1 MNAHVTKSV
10 LMGVLLFGMNVVV
23 HADVVFKDDF
33 ESGQASSWWNGLTS
47 VAVVPLPS
55 GVGRTGSAMQYTYL
69 GNLDDTKDAFA
80 EARFDLKAEYKNLTI
95 KFDLYIPKN
104 YVHQKPSDRI
114 DNNKF
119 FRLWRVQY
127 TVGDHIG
134 ASMLSEPDGDSLLGV
149 DYKLD
154 PTWGITTG
162 INPTENFISAADRGS
177 WMAVRIE
184 VEAPK
189 SSTEFG
195 AIRIFKNGKIFV
207 ETNKVTDV
215 EPGEQGWRFG
225 YLLGWANSG
234 FKETTI
240 IYLDNVEV
248 SETKFEKPTPPQNP
262 VLR

>member
-1 MNAHVTKSV
+1 MNANAIKSV
-10 LMGVLLFGMNVVV
+10 LAGFIFSCASLSN
-23 HADVVFKDDF
+23 ADVIFKDDF

-47 VAVVPLPS
+47 VVVVPLPS
-55 GVGRTGSAMQYTYL
+55 VTGRAGNAMQFTYS
-69 GNLDDTKDAFA
+69 GNADDTKDAFA
-80 EARFDLKAEYKNLTI
+80 EARFDLKNEYKSLMI

-104 YVHQKPSDRI
+104 YAHQKPSDNI

-134 ASMLSEPDGDSLLGV
+134 ASMLSEPNGNSILGV

-162 INPTENFISAADRGS
+162 ISPKNDFIDAEDRGN
-177 WMAVRIE
+177 WLQIRIE

-189 SSTEFG
+189 DAAQLG
-195 AIRIFKNGKIFV
+195 AIRIFKNGKLFV

-215 EPGEQGWRFG
+215 EPGEQGWRYG

-240 IYLDNVEV
+240 FYMDNVEMQNV
-248 SETKFEKPTPPQNP
+248 IFEKPMSPQNP
-262 VLR
+262 VMR